1 MREYIKNLQT
11 PIVIVGLGK
20 SGHAALNLLKHFNFS
35 NDDLKTFDA
44 KDPLADFNQPQD
56 VLALKPKTLVVSPG
70 VPLQS
75 DWIQSLK
82 AAGTLITSEISLAV
96 STLEQEKVIGIT
108 GSVGKSTT
116 VSILGAGVLNFDPH
130 AFVGG
135 NLGIPFCEYAL
146 QTLQNKR
153 ARAQWVVLE
162 LSSYQLENCQNLVLQ
177 SSAITYLTA
186 NHLERYKSIED
197 YYFTKLSI
205 ASLTIKSCFLNAN
218 GGDNISFTEKHPN
231 SHFKVI
237 SKDDSALKQFSLE
250 KALLIGD
257 HNQDNFA
264 IAAAIAIEN
273 NWPASSIEAM
283 KLFKGLEHRL
293 ENLGYKK
300 GIRFIN
306 DSKATALDSV
316 KIAVD
321 AAYATLEKD
330 GNLILFLGGKDKNLP
345 WEELNSLKEFSNIQF
360 IFFGQCGGLA
370 KDKSQLQGSVFTTL
384 KEALNEIPKILKSH
398 DTVLLSP
405 GGTSLD
411 EFKSFEDRGNYFK
424 TFVDSY

>member
-1 MREYIKNLQT
+1 MKEYIKNLQT

-35 NDDLKTFDA
+35 SNDLKTFDA
-44 KDPLADFNQPQD
+44 KDPLADFNQPLD
-56 VLALKPKTLVVSPG
+56 VIDLKPKTLVVSPG

-75 DWIQSLK
+75 DWIQTLK
-82 AAGTLITSEISLAV
+82 SRGTHITSEISLAV
-96 STLEQEKVIGIT
+96 TTLEKEKIIGVT
-108 GSVGKSTT
+108 GAVGKSTT
-116 VSILGAGVLNFDPH
+116 VSILGAGVTSFDSN

-146 QTLQNKR
+146 QTLKQVR
-153 ARAQWVVLE
+153 TRAQWVILE
-162 LSSYQLENCQNLVLQ
+162 LSSYQLENCKNLQLQ

-186 NHLERYKSIED
+186 NHLERYSSIEE
-197 YYFTKLSI
+197 YYLTKLSI
-205 ASLTIKSCFLNAN
+205 AKITLQSCFLNAH
-218 GGDNISFTEKHPN
+218 GGDNISFSQKHPN
-231 SHFKVI
+231 VHFKIV
-237 SKDDSALKQFSLE
+237 SKTDENLQKFSLK
-250 KALLIGD
+250 KARLIGE

-264 IAAAIAIEN
+264 IAAAIALEN
-273 NWPASSIEAM
+273 QWPPSSIESM
-283 KLFKGLEHRL
+283 KSFQGLEHRL
-293 ENLGYKK
+293 ENVGLKK

-321 AAYATLEKD
+321 AAHSTLENNGK
-330 GNLILFLGGKDKNLP
+330 LILLLGGKDKNLP
-345 WEELNSLKEFSNIQF
+345 WEELNSFKSLSHTEF
-360 IFFGQCGGLA
+360 IFFGQCGSLA
-370 KDKSQLQGSVFTTL
+370 KEKSQLKGSVFPNL
-384 KEALNEIPKILKSH
+384 KMALEKLQDFVQTN

-424 TFVDSY
+424 KFVESY